1 MRVIQP
7 IGGMVDRLKAR
18 SRDFQDK
25 TTMADKN
32 SLRLIGFLVASITC
46 AVVFIAAMLVHK
58 TAAGELMLDDSRAM
72 ISAPR

>member
-1 MRVIQP
+1 
-7 IGGMVDRLKAR
+7 
-18 SRDFQDK
+18 
-25 TTMADKN
+25 MADKN